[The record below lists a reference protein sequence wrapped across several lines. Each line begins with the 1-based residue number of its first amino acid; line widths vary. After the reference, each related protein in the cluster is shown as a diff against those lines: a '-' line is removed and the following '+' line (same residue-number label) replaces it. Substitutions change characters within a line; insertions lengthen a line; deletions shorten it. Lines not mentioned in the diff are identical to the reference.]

1 MIRLLLEDVTPVR
14 GEKIT
19 LHIRFKGGA
28 TKTLMVPAL
37 RPQLACLPVPLRI
50 GLLLG
55 MRKGRANKSQ
65 ALSACDPL
73 LASR

>member
-1 MIRLLLEDVTPVR
+1 LLEDVTPVR

-19 LHIRFKGGA
+19 LHIRFKGAA

-55 MRKGRANKSQ
+55 MRKNKSQ